1 MKLIRNPREVAL
13 MRLALPIV
21 PANGGGGGNTTSNT
35 VATPWTGQ
43 QPYLSNVFQGA
54 QNTYDQ
60 YAANPASSVAGFTPM
75 QGQAMGI
82 TQNVANGTNFGY
94 APTLNNAAG
103 GYTTNLL
110 GGAYLNANPANGQL
124 NWLGGN
130 NTGATALTRLSDN
143 GSGTAALS
151 GMSNNGTGTA
161 SLSNFA
167 AGGMLNNPY
176 ESGAVNAANDAITR
190 AYQTATA
197 PQTASAFEGSGRFGS
212 GAYNQAVSQNQQDLA
227 TQLGNTDAGLLAN
240 LYQQNM
246 GNMLSAA
253 GTQAGQQLSAAGTQA
268 GQQLSAAG
276 TQAGQQLG
284 ALGTLGQNYNTAA
297 QQQLAGSLNAPNL
310 VNSINGAATNLYNM
324 GGNQQ
329 ALEQSQINAPWQL
342 LNNYSN
348 LIQGQYGGNTSTTTP
363 YYQNQLAGGLGGAAS
378 GAAMGSMFGPWGTA
392 IGAVGGGLLGAFSD
406 RRLKADICA
415 TGKRLPNGLPLY
427 RFRYVWEEP
436 DVEHI
441 GVMVDEARKVAPH
454 AVFRD
459 ISGFDKVNYAAL
471 GGEHVFFH

>member
-1 MKLIRNPREVAL
+1 MKLIRNSREVAL

-75 QGQAMGI
+75 QGQAMGV
-82 TQNVANGTNFGY
+82 TQNVANGTNFAY
-94 APTLNNAAG
+94 SPVLNNTAG
-103 GYTTNLL
+103 NYTTNLL

-124 NWLGGN
+124 TALGGN
-130 NTGATALTRLSDN
+130 NTGAAALTRLSDN
-143 GSGTAALS
+143 SAGTQ
-151 GMSNNGTGTA
+151 

-167 AGGMLNNPY
+167 NGDLLSNPY
-176 ESGAVNAANDAITR
+176 QSGTLNAANDAITR

-227 TQLGNTDAGLLAN
+227 TQLGNTDSSLLAN

-253 GTQAGQQLSAAGTQA
+253 NAQAGQQLSAAGTQA
-268 GQQLSAAG
+268 GQE
-276 TQAGQQLG
+276 LG
-284 ALGTLGQNYNTAA
+284 ALGGLGQNYSTAA

-406 RRLKADICA
+406 RRLKADIRA

-427 RFRYVWEEP
+427 AFRYVWEEP
-436 DVEHI
+436 GTEHI
-441 GVMVDEARKVAPH
+441 GVMVDEAREVAPH